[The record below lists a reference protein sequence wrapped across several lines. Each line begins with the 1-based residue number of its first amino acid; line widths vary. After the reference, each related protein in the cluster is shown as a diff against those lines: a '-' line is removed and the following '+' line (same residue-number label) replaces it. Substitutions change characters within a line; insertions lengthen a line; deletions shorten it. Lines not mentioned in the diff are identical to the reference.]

1 MITTS
6 SKLFYGLGAG
16 ALVASIVWFIAN
28 DGGSIGSVAL
38 LFAALSLVFLGSIAS
53 FTRDGHVLSTDTASH
68 ASSGAA
74 QGGVRN
80 SIWPLGTAIA
90 TGFIV
95 VGLISSPG
103 IFKVGIGLLI
113 AMLGEWMIQNW
124 SEHGSSDA
132 AYNAKIRNYVVHP
145 LELPV
150 GGALL
155 LAVVVLSF
163 SRIMLSLSHQAGP
176 LVFAVAGAV
185 ILAFGTLVG
194 FRRSAN
200 PRVIAA
206 ICGVAITALAGVGVA
221 TALDGERAE
230 LTKAA
235 EEDHFAHRPCGEEE
249 EEADEDASRSVS
261 AKSSV
266 QATVILEDGM
276 LYAEV
281 DGFQGP
287 QTSITLQRSNPSTI
301 LFINRDDSADRMV
314 VSYGKVVE
322 DLGGGVERETALES
336 CTSKVEQ
343 DGQQAVTVR
352 IPQPSYASAEPY
364 EIVVP
369 GVEGTKIDV
378 VVP

>member
-6 SKLFYGLGAG
+6 SKLFYGLGTG
-16 ALVASIVWFIAN
+16 ALVGAIVWFIAN

-38 LFAALSLVFLGSIAS
+38 LFASISLIFLGAIAS

-68 ASSGAA
+68 PTSGAA
-74 QGGVRN
+74 QRNVRN
-80 SIWPLGTAIA
+80 SLWPLGTAIA
-90 TGFIV
+90 TGFVV

-124 SEHGSSDA
+124 SERGSSDSE
-132 AYNAKIRNYVVHP
+132 YNSKIRNYVVHP

-155 LAVVVLSF
+155 LAVIVLSF
-163 SRIMLSLSHQAGP
+163 SRVMLSLSHEAGP
-176 LVFAVAGAV
+176 LVFAVVGAV

-194 FRRSAN
+194 FRRSAS
-200 PRVIAA
+200 PRLVGA
-206 ICGVAITALAGVGVA
+206 ICAVALTGLAGVGVA

-249 EEADEDASRSVS
+249 EETDEDASRSIG

-266 QATVILEDGM
+266 QATVILENGV
-276 LYAEV
+276 LSAEV
-281 DGFQGP
+281 DGFEGP
-287 QTSITLQRSNPSTI
+287 QQSITLQRSNPSTI
-301 LFINRDDSADRMV
+301 VFINRDDAAHRMV
-314 VSYGKVVE
+314 VKYGMVVE
-322 DLGGGVERETALES
+322 DLGGGVERETHLEA
-336 CTSKVEQ
+336 CTSKVEK
-343 DGQQAVTVR
+343 DGQQSVTLTV
-352 IPQPSYASAEPY
+352 PKPSIASEEPY
-364 EIVVP
+364 EITVP
-369 GVEGTKIDV
+369 GVEGAKIDV

>member
-6 SKLFYGLGAG
+6 SKLFYGLGTG
-16 ALVASIVWFIAN
+16 ALVAAIVWFIAN
-28 DGGSIGSVAL
+28 DGGSIGAVAL
-38 LFAALSLVFLGSIAS
+38 LFASISLVFLGAIAS

-68 ASSGAA
+68 PTSGAA
-74 QGGVRN
+74 QRGVRN
-80 SIWPLGTAIA
+80 SLWPLGTAIA
-90 TGFIV
+90 TGFVV

-124 SEHGSSDA
+124 SERGSGDA
-132 AYNAKIRNYVVHP
+132 EYNTKIRNYVVHP

-163 SRIMLSLSHQAGP
+163 SRIMLSLSHEAGP
-176 LVFAVAGAV
+176 LVFAVAGAA

-194 FRRSAN
+194 FRRSAS
-200 PRVIAA
+200 PRVIGG
-206 ICGVAITALAGVGVA
+206 ICVVALTALAGVGVA

-235 EEDHFAHRPCGEEE
+235 EEDHFAHRPCGDEE
-249 EEADEDASRSVS
+249 EEADEDASRSVG

-266 QATVILEDGM
+266 QATIILEDGV
-276 LYAEV
+276 LSAEV
-281 DGFQGP
+281 DGFEGP
-287 QTSITLQRSNPSTI
+287 QQSITLQRSNPSTI
-301 LFINRDDSADRMV
+301 VFINRDDAAHRMV
-314 VSYGKVVE
+314 VKYGKVVE
-322 DLGGGVERETALES
+322 DLGGGVERETHLEA
-336 CTSKVEQ
+336 CTSKVEK
-343 DGQQAVTVR
+343 DGQQSVTLTV
-352 IPQPSYASAEPY
+352 PKPSIASDEPY
-364 EIVVP
+364 VITVP

>member
-6 SKLFYGLGAG
+6 SKLFYGLGTG
-16 ALVASIVWFIAN
+16 ALVGAIVWFIAN
-28 DGGSIGSVAL
+28 DGGSLGSVAL
-38 LFAALSLVFLGSIAS
+38 LFLGIAAIFLGSIAS

-74 QGGVRN
+74 QRGVRN
-80 SIWPLGTAIA
+80 SLWPLGTAIA
-90 TGFIV
+90 TGFVV

-124 SEHGSSDA
+124 SERGSGDA
-132 AYNAKIRNYVVHP
+132 GYNEKIRDYVVHP

-155 LAVVVLSF
+155 LAVIVLSF
-163 SRIMLSLSHQAGP
+163 SRIMLAISHQAGP
-176 LVFAVAGAV
+176 LVFAVAGAL

-194 FRRSAN
+194 FRRSVN
-200 PRVIAA
+200 PRVVGA
-206 ICGVAITALAGVGVA
+206 ICAVALTGLAGVGVA
-221 TALDGERAE
+221 TALDGEREE
-230 LTKAA
+230 LTKAS

-266 QATVILEDGM
+266 QATVILEGGV
-276 LYAEV
+276 LFAEV
-281 DGFQGP
+281 DGWEGP
-287 QTSITLQRSNPSTI
+287 QQSITLQRSNPSTV
-301 LFINRDDSADRMV
+301 LFINRDDEAHRMV
-314 VSYGKVVE
+314 IDYGKVVE
-322 DLGGGVERETALES
+322 DLGGGVERETKLEA
-336 CTSKVEQ
+336 CTSKVEK
-343 DGQQAVTVR
+343 DGQQAVTLTV
-352 IPQPSYASAEPY
+352 PKPSIASDEPY
-364 EIVVP
+364 KITVP
-369 GVEGTKIDV
+369 GVEGTEIEV

>member
-16 ALVASIVWFIAN
+16 SLVASIVWFIAN

-38 LFAALSLVFLGSIAS
+38 LFAAMSLVFLGAIAS

-74 QGGVRN
+74 QRGVRN

-90 TGFIV
+90 MGFVV

-124 SEHGSSDA
+124 SERGSSDA
-132 AYNAKIRNYVVHP
+132 AYNTKIRDYVVHP

-155 LAVVVLSF
+155 LAVIVLSF
-163 SRIMLSLSHQAGP
+163 SRIMLSLSHSAGP

-194 FRRSAN
+194 FRRSVST
-200 PRVIAA
+200 RVIGA
-206 ICGVAITALAGVGVA
+206 ICGVALTALAGVGVA
-221 TALDGERAE
+221 TALDGERPE

-249 EEADEDASRSVS
+249 EEADENASQSVS

-266 QATVILEDGM
+266 QATVILEGGM

-281 DGFQGP
+281 DGFEGAQ
-287 QTSITLQRSNPSTI
+287 QSITLQRSNPSTI
-301 LFINRDDSADRMV
+301 LFINRDAEPHRMV
-314 VSYGKVVE
+314 VKYGKVVE
-322 DLGGGVERETALES
+322 DLGGGVERETELEA

-343 DGQQAVTVR
+343 DGQQAVTLTV
-352 IPQPSYASAEPY
+352 PKPSYASEEPF
-364 EIVVP
+364 EITVP
-369 GVEGTKIDV
+369 GVEGTKIDL